1 MKANTGLI
9 LAMVAGCGAV
19 ASAADVQ
26 PGLKSLKSYHAGH
39 IYYNVATGERVVIN
53 NEQQVRDLTP
63 VWIADNDDPCGL
75 GGTIGVVSDAA
86 DASVDDVHIS
96 WGDIP
101 TGSVIDCVTFDFGAT
116 IPDVDADMDGIGDGI
131 AGYNLLTAFSSE
143 TNGFG
148 ETTKVYLAA
157 FTLTDLPANT
167 PDVPAGFLAVYEIT
181 LDLANDFVDGDGNPV
196 DLTLTFDGP
205 DLDGDDLSDFG
216 YAHQFEQPS
225 VGGAIAGRGQVA
237 PTGNM
242 LPDAQGLEDAVDI
255 YDGLPTGDLDADLNS
270 SGNYVGTFFFG
281 GFDCATDTPF
291 SQMEMSLFGGGGS
304 GPTPCNAADTAEPFG
319 ELDFFDVQT
328 YLGQFSGDD
337 LAADLAPVGAPDGVL
352 DFFDVQVF
360 LAAFSAGCP

>member
-19 ASAADVQ
+19 ASASDVQ
-26 PGLKSLKSYHAGH
+26 TGLKSLKSYHAGH
-39 IYYNVATGERVVIN
+39 IYYNVATGERIVIN
-53 NEQQVRDLTP
+53 NVQQVRDLTP
-63 VWIADNDDPCGL
+63 VWIADNDDPCGT

-116 IPDVDADMDGIGDGI
+116 IEDVDLTGPDGNPDGIGDGV
-131 AGYNLLTAFSSE
+131 AGYNLLTVFTSE

-148 ETTKVYLAA
+148 ETTKQFLSA

-167 PDVPAGFLAVYEIT
+167 PDVPDGLLAVYEIT
-181 LDLANDFVDGDGNPV
+181 LDLANDFVDGDGNTV

-205 DLDGDDLSDFG
+205 DLDGDGLTDFG

-237 PTGNM
+237 PTGNA

-255 YDGLPTGDLDADLNS
+255 YDSLVDDLEELNNT
-270 SGNYVGTFFFG
+270 GNYLGTFFFG
-281 GFDCATDTPF
+281 GFDCVTGTPF
-291 SQMEMSLFGGGGS
+291 SQMEMQLFGGGGG
-304 GPTPCNAADTAEPFG
+304 GPTPCNDADFVEPFG

-328 YLGQFSGDD
+328 FLGLFAANDQ
-337 LAADLAPVGAPDGVL
+337 LADLVDDDIF
-352 DFFDVQVF
+352 DFFDVQAF
-360 LAAFSAGCP
+360 LAAFGAGCP